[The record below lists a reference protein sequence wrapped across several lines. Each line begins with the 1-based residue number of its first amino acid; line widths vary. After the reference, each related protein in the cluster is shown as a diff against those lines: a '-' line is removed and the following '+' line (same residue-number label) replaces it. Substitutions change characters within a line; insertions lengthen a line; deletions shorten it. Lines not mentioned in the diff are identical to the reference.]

1 MAAADPET
9 LWAVLLAEGHAALGE
24 PEQIEVTLWLLG
36 HFPGAM
42 PATFLIESAAEAG
55 RVAAFA
61 HHWIDVGK
69 AQLAAPLARLALAAH
84 EQACGVDAAPTAG
97 SVAALALAL
106 TEIDGRE
113 GVPELR
119 REAAGLVDRYRT
131 MMRTLAGDADPRIA
145 WSDVIASRLAA
156 ADGRSAEAADL
167 MARAYDR
174 VVVACGP
181 LHDFVRAIVDRFI
194 DLDPLR
200 ASASMRAE
208 LARRDGLADADDAA
222 TLQQI
227 RDVLVTTA
235 HWYEPDEASR
245 LHERLV
251 ALTGRLHGEESAL
264 HGEALYQQGR
274 FQSLYLDLALGE
286 PALRRALEI
295 QERATPASPA
305 ALGRTLRQLSLVRWR
320 RDDAAEA
327 EALLRRTV
335 VLLRR
340 HESGNETALVGAAID
355 LAGTI
360 QGQGRWQQ
368 AEAQFTEAFRIAHR
382 LFGEN
387 ASETEETRQCLAR
400 FRRDLAHHHADG
412 KLFGLCYRLP
422 IPEGDDRWALA
433 VRLLFDVAQHARS
446 DEDESML
453 CVEGAVLL
461 ARGGEVPRALKVAG
475 GLSDVVR
482 HEWEAAAVYAH
493 AARAESET
501 HGAAAALRVLETAVA
516 QAGRVAVVE
525 RAGDAALDDLHDA
538 VRSIAGSDLAG
549 AFIGLVRESK
559 PVVVQAWNFQAHL
572 DAGELD
578 AAWALLQEM
587 PADRSVHAGDLC
599 RRAAGKG
606 RGDLVRAIASSPLI
620 GHMGHV
626 AVAGLLAV
634 GAPDEAA
641 ALTGSLGNSFD
652 RLEAVV
658 ALARAAAV
666 AGQPEAFERWAGEA
680 SALLYASSAGLYQ
693 SLAPLAEGASAL
705 MAPREAMA
713 WAGRRLPARDLATFA
728 SALGR
733 RLIDVDRVDEA
744 RAIVSDLAAP
754 QANRDFE
761 EDVARHGRHAA
772 DSAALARIAA
782 HLDAHEADAA
792 VGEIGR
798 LHNAWFAVDRSIAV
812 AMVVEG
818 DAAYAALLAGLTA
831 LPGHYEDE
839 GLAGLAKEHFRYD
852 AARLLGQAAR
862 RLLGPAE
869 RVAFADLA
877 FERAAELADLPRA
890 ATLVIAAGEAN
901 LPETSAG

>member
-1 MAAADPET
+1 MTAADPET
-9 LWAVLLAEGHAALGE
+9 LWAVLLAEGHAALSE
-24 PEQIEVTLWLLG
+24 PEQIEVTLWVLD
-36 HFPGAM
+36 HFPGGT

-69 AQLAAPLARLALAAH
+69 PQLAPPLARLALAAH
-84 EQACGVDAAPTAG
+84 EQVCGVDAEPTAS

-106 TEIDGRE
+106 TEIDARE

-119 REAAGLVDRYRT
+119 REAAGLADRYRT
-131 MMRTLAGDADPRIA
+131 IVRTLGGDADPRIA

-167 MARAYDR
+167 MARAYGR

-181 LHDFVRAIVDRFI
+181 LHDFVRRVVDLFI

-200 ASASMRAE
+200 ASDSMRAE

-222 TLQQI
+222 TLRQI
-227 RDVLVTTA
+227 RDVLATTA
-235 HWYEPDEASR
+235 HWYVPDEASR

-251 ALTGRLHGEESAL
+251 ELTGRLHGRESAAQ
-264 HGEALYQQGR
+264 GEALYQQGR
-274 FQSLYLDLALGE
+274 FQSLYMDLALGE

-305 ALGRTLRQLSLVRWR
+305 ALGRTLRQLALVQWR
-320 RDDAAEA
+320 RGDAAEA

-360 QGQGRWQQ
+360 QDQGRWQQ

-387 ASETEETRQCLAR
+387 ASETEEARQCLAR

-422 IPEGDDRWALA
+422 VPRDDDRWALA

-453 CVEGAVLL
+453 CAEGAVLL
-461 ARGGEVPRALKVAG
+461 ARGGEVARALKVAG
-475 GLSDVVR
+475 GMSGVVR

-493 AARAESET
+493 AARVESEA

-516 QAGRVAVVE
+516 QAGSVAVVE
-525 RAGDAALDDLHDA
+525 RTGDAALDDLHDA
-538 VRSIAGSDLAG
+538 VRSIAGPDLA
-549 AFIGLVRESK
+549 AALVRLVRESK
-559 PVVVQAWNFQAHL
+559 PAVVQAWTFQAHL

-578 AAWALLQEM
+578 AAWALLQAM
-587 PADRSVHAGDLC
+587 PADRSVPAGDLC

-634 GAPDEAA
+634 GAPDEAS
-641 ALTGSLGNSFD
+641 ALAGSLDNSFD

-666 AGQPEAFERWAGEA
+666 AGQSEDFERWAGEA
-680 SALLYASSAGLYQ
+680 VGLLKNSSNGLFQ
-693 SLAPLAEGASAL
+693 SLAVLAEGASAL
-705 MAPREAMA
+705 LGPERAVA
-713 WAGRRLPARDLATFA
+713 WARQRLPARDLSTFVSVMA
-728 SALGR
+728 R
-733 RLIDVDRVDEA
+733 RLIDDGHLDEA
-744 RAIVSDLAAP
+744 RAVTAGLGSPRAVRDL
-754 QANRDFE
+754 E
-761 EDVARHGRHAA
+761 EDIVRHGRRAA
-772 DSAALARIAA
+772 DRAALARIEA
-782 HLDAHEADAA
+782 HLAARATDAVLA
-792 VGEIGR
+792 EIGA
-798 LHNAWFAVDRSIAV
+798 LHNAWFAVDRSIAL
-812 AMVVEG
+812 ATSVEG
-818 DAAYAALLAGLTA
+818 RAAYAALQAGLAA

-839 GLAGLAKEHFRYD
+839 VFAGLAKEHFRYD

-869 RVAFADLA
+869 RASFADLA

-890 ATLVIAAGEAN
+890 ATLVIAGGEAN
-901 LPETSAG
+901 LPEPSAG